1 MLFFVLYCFLV
12 IEEVVDMLEET
23 DDRRSD
29 FLRVIRGDS
38 IVFCWTSV
46 VDILAPSDLVLDREF
61 RGRSDLLRGSSNDFF
76 ESSSVASISSTF
88 SFLILQTKKK
98 VWLMEKLSRWSYDGG
113 LQLTFF

>member
-1 MLFFVLYCFLV
+1 
-12 IEEVVDMLEET
+12 MLEET

-38 IVFCWTSV
+38 IVFCWTCV

-61 RGRSDLLRGSSNDFF
+61 RGRSDFLRGSSNDDFL

-88 SFLILQTKKK
+88 SFLILQTE
-98 VWLMEKLSRWSYDGG
+98 LLFMEIVLSVMMEIK
-113 LQLTFF
+113 LTFVLVLVLSQTLE